1 MRWASLCAVLGAALL
16 PAANAR
22 PLCRPDRG
30 TSSKL
35 AETTATSTAESAYA
49 TTSVIQ
55 STVTATASATTTDTY
70 SQSTKTESATTS
82 GFATL
87 ISTTATASETLTTA
101 ESTTTTEGASSSTTT
116 TTEAP
121 EPTLINLVQ
130 NGDFEDDVNT
140 DWSLRTADIV
150 DDAERANSPSH
161 YVRFSVEEDYAT
173 GGNQVNQTING
184 LDTSRLFRLSFSAA
198 VFSEPVLDIGEANC
212 VLEGLQQGTVVGSW
226 PLDYSSLDE
235 YMSYST
241 EFTPSD
247 EDITLSLR
255 LRCSTENEVTLAVGI
270 DDVILNDIGVAPVE
284 DTST

>member
-49 TTSVIQ
+49 TISLIR

-101 ESTTTTEGASSSTTT
+101 ESTTITEGASSTTT

-130 NGDFEDDVNT
+130 NGDFDDDVNT

-150 DDAERANSPSH
+150 GDAEKANSPSH
-161 YVRFSVEEDYAT
+161 YVRFSVEEGMAT

-184 LDTSRLFRLSFSAA
+184 LDTSHLFRLSFSSA
-198 VFSEPVLDIGEANC
+198 VFDEPALNIGEAHC
-212 VLEGLQQGTVVGSW
+212 DLEGLQQSTVFERW
-226 PLDYSSLDE
+226 PLDYSSLNE
-235 YMSYST
+235 YMSYSS
-241 EFTPSD
+241 EFKPSD
-247 EDITLSLR
+247 EDITLSFR
-255 LRCSTENEVTLAVGI
+255 LRCSTENVVTLAVGI
-270 DDVILNDIGVAPVE
+270 DDVILNDLGVAPVE
-284 DTST
+284 N

>member
-1 MRWASLCAVLGAALL
+1 MRWASLCAVLSTALL

-49 TTSVIQ
+49 TASVIR

-87 ISTTATASETLTTA
+87 VSTTATASETLTTA
-101 ESTTTTEGASSSTTT
+101 ESTTITEGASSTTT

-150 DDAERANSPSH
+150 NDAEKANSPSH
-161 YVRFSVEEDYAT
+161 YVRLSVEEGMAT

-184 LDTSRLFRLSFSAA
+184 LDTSHLFRLSFSSA
-198 VFSEPVLDIGEANC
+198 VFDEPALNIGEAHC
-212 VLEGLQQGTVVGSW
+212 DLEGLQQGTVFERW
-226 PLDYSSLDE
+226 PLDYSSLNE
-235 YMSYST
+235 YMSYSA
-241 EFTPSD
+241 EFKPSD
-247 EDITLSLR
+247 EDITLSFR
-255 LRCSTENEVTLAVGI
+255 LRCSTENVVTLAVGI
-270 DDVILNDIGVAPVE
+270 DDVILNDLGVAPVE
-284 DTST
+284 N